1 MKTGQ
6 KCFFLRKEPR
16 NHKATHNMDI
26 IVDSNI
32 YDQFKWYHM
41 LQLAPRRLTELT
53 DVRGGTRHSAI
64 CALFPIKPVV
74 YKCVSCFNYDL
85 CERCHD
91 ECAPPPATNTS
102 HKPSHKFKKITVT
115 TDDAEE

>member
-1 MKTGQ
+1 
-6 KCFFLRKEPR
+6 
-16 NHKATHNMDI
+16 
-26 IVDSNI
+26 
-32 YDQFKWYHM
+32 
-41 LQLAPRRLTELT
+41 
-53 DVRGGTRHSAI
+53 
-64 CALFPIKPVV
+64 VV